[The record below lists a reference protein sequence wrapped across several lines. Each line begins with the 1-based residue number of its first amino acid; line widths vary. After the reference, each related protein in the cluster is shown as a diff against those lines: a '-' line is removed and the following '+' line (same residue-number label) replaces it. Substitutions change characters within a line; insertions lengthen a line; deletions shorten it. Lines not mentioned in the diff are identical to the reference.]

1 MSIAGPGMK
10 IESPQA
16 RGRWPLRR
24 LEILGV
30 SHRIFRERNRL
41 EDLFEALARA
51 LTGDQPADDLW
62 NALGQLSEEL
72 QMLVDLDHALGA

>member
-1 MSIAGPGMK
+1 M
-10 IESPQA
+10 
-16 RGRWPLRR
+16 
-24 LEILGV
+24 
-30 SHRIFRERNRL
+30 SHRVFRERNRL